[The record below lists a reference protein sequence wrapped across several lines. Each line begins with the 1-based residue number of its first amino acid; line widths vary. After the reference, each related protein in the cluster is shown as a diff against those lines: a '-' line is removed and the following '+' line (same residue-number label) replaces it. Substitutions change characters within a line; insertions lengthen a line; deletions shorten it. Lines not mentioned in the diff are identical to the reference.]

1 MKNDFYTYAYLRKDG
16 TPYYIGK
23 GKGYR
28 AFYKNK
34 GQVKVPPE
42 DRILFLKKN
51 LTEEEAFKHEIYMI
65 AVLGRKDLGT
75 GILRNLTDGG
85 EGTSG
90 WVPSAEYR
98 EKHRKSSTGRKH
110 SAESRRKRSEKL
122 RGRIFSEDHLEKMR
136 QNAFRAEGYFW
147 ITDGVREKWVEPETL
162 IPEGWCRGRKPVSEE
177 TREKKREKS
186 LGSNN
191 PMFGVKPK
199 TASMRWFNLN
209 DEEEKMFVP
218 GEEPEGWKLGRK
230 SMSKDT
236 RKKHSE
242 NMRKRTGWKHTA
254 EAIEKMRQ
262 SALLREQRK
271 RENKVR

>member
-1 MKNDFYTYAYLRKDG
+1 MDNKFYTYAYLRKDG

-28 AFYKNK
+28 AFHKK
-34 GQVKVPPE
+34 KREIKVPPVE
-42 DRILFLKKN
+42 RILFLKRN
-51 LTEEEAFKHEIYMI
+51 LTEEEAFKHEIYLI

-75 GILRNLTDGG
+75 GILRNVTDGG

-90 WVPSAEYR
+90 WKAPKEWR
-98 EKHRKSSTGRKH
+98 EKARQRQLGKKQTS
-110 SAESRRKRSEKL
+110 ESIEKTRQKVLGIKRRPETIQKL
-122 RGRIFSEDHLEKMR
+122 KENCFKPV
-136 QNAFRAEGYFW
+136 GYFW

-162 IPEGWCRGRKPVSEE
+162 IPEGWCRGRKPISEE

-199 TASMRWFNLN
+199 TASMRWFNK
-209 DEEEKMFVP
+209 DGQAKMFVP

-230 SMSKDT
+230 
-236 RKKHSE
+236 E
-242 NMRKRTGWKHTA
+242 
-254 EAIEKMRQ
+254 
-262 SALLREQRK
+262 
-271 RENKVR
+271 KVR